1 LTCIQGF
8 RNFIIMD
15 RVILYQYQ
23 TPDLSVRVEA
33 FFKEEKLIIE
43 GYDVGK
49 SVDEWFGDSDYE
61 YSTTLTGEELE
72 KTFMLFHVNS
82 GDRSGLL
89 KAIAADYNDNSCYSK
104 FRKILDENDIKYDSF
119 SFA

>member
-72 KTFMLFHVNS
+72 NAVPCKQ
-82 GDRSGLL
+82 RRQ
-89 KAIAADYNDNSCYSK
+89 I
-104 FRKILDENDIKYDSF
+104 RIIKGNCRRLQ
-119 SFA
+119 